1 MASPTLEAEL
11 RWHLGPGRA
20 DFLRGRGD
28 NPPIPLLIQLKDG
41 TTVEEFVKSAGS
53 LMHVPELYTKVLPD
67 LDPAFRQLRYITVL
81 LDLRRY
87 ESLSER
93 SIISSLPIVEVTAS
107 PPLAPGS
114 PIDDITE
121 KLLEMPN
128 RPALSDPAG
137 RVVMGIIDDGI
148 AFAHERFREPGGS
161 RFEFLWMQD
170 GPPPGP
176 TDLFGSSASGRE
188 LRKLATFP
196 LGVDALLTQLTH
208 GNLVDEDRLYC
219 KAGVIESERPSGHKS
234 ILWRQAH
241 GTHVLDIACNT
252 PLGPLDPPPDTRIIG
267 VQLPIPTT
275 GLPVKLTLG
284 HFIEEGIW
292 YILIRS
298 LFVSNRIGCGVLPVV
313 INISYGLTTGPHD
326 GNHILERMIDD
337 VATIWKAVFGVPVE
351 VVIASGNSH
360 VDRLNAEVSFD
371 ACSTAEIPWRIQPD
385 DYTSSVV
392 EVWLP
397 VGPDPS
403 SGTRVQLG
411 VIGPDG
417 SDTGL
422 SMKPSTPLRTRKT
435 FRLPT
440 E

>member
-1 MASPTLEAEL
+1 MSHGGASQEIRMASPTLEAEL

-148 AFAHERFREPGGS
+148 AF
-161 RFEFLWMQD
+161 
-170 GPPPGP
+170 
-176 TDLFGSSASGRE
+176 
-188 LRKLATFP
+188 
-196 LGVDALLTQLTH
+196 
-208 GNLVDEDRLYC
+208 
-219 KAGVIESERPSGHKS
+219 
-234 ILWRQAH
+234 
-241 GTHVLDIACNT
+241 
-252 PLGPLDPPPDTRIIG
+252 
-267 VQLPIPTT
+267 
-275 GLPVKLTLG
+275 
-284 HFIEEGIW
+284 
-292 YILIRS
+292 
-298 LFVSNRIGCGVLPVV
+298 
-313 INISYGLTTGPHD
+313 
-326 GNHILERMIDD
+326 
-337 VATIWKAVFGVPVE
+337 
-351 VVIASGNSH
+351 
-360 VDRLNAEVSFD
+360 
-371 ACSTAEIPWRIQPD
+371 
-385 DYTSSVV
+385 
-392 EVWLP
+392 
-397 VGPDPS
+397 
-403 SGTRVQLG
+403 
-411 VIGPDG
+411 
-417 SDTGL
+417 
-422 SMKPSTPLRTRKT
+422 
-435 FRLPT
+435 
-440 E
+440 